1 MIPIQYDTYYNLD
14 TGWVGSLLPLMKLWI
29 GTMYRMDETLKLI
42 EVRSAMEDQFAVE
55 KKKRKSVWK
64 DTATLL
70 EQQGFKR
77 TPEQCSSMW
86 SSMVKKYEVET
97 SSLSALLF
105 TCSINLFIAFTSRV
119 RWGPLYTMAKLCDH
133 EMARAL
139 EIHLNAVS
147 WEAEIEFCVITG
159 LQV

>member
-1 MIPIQYDTYYNLD
+1 
-14 TGWVGSLLPLMKLWI
+14 
-29 GTMYRMDETLKLI
+29 MDETLKLI

-86 SSMVKKYEVET
+86 SSLVKKYEVET
-97 SSLSALLF
+97 SSLSALFF
-105 TCSINLFIAFTSRV
+105 TCSINLFTAFASSSV
-119 RWGPLYTMAKLCDH
+119 R
-133 EMARAL
+133 
-139 EIHLNAVS
+139 
-147 WEAEIEFCVITG
+147 
-159 LQV
+159 